1 MAEVGVTGAAEQWSR
16 AGGAGVLERADWDL
30 AELAELTLPF
40 DGPALD
46 FEVTDPSDD
55 STLHGRPVTIGRV
68 LFSSTLLVVA
78 VVAGVLVLGPALG
91 AGVALTTVVAGVA
104 AYRLLV
110 QPWHLRWGATDA
122 EVVAPM
128 AGDELLDDA
137 TPTTRAVTIDAPVP
151 QVWSWLVERGIGPGG
166 WSRRGLVDDGRL
178 GGSRIVP
185 LIRNLGA
192 GGTGTTPG
200 GGFEVHRIDAPHT
213 IVSRG
218 PDGTSWCLQLRDLG
232 CGPTRLVSRFRSQYD
247 LVPGRS
253 IVLADPIAFV
263 QERRMLLDL
272 KSLAERGAP
281 LPHDTCPVA
290 P

>member
-1 MAEVGVTGAAEQWSR
+1 MTEVGTTGAVER
-16 AGGAGVLERADWDL
+16 YGGAGILDRAEWDL
-30 AELAELTLPF
+30 ADLAELTLPF
-40 DGPALD
+40 DAPTLD
-46 FEVTDPSDD
+46 FEVTDRIEETGPQ
-55 STLHGRPVTIGRV
+55 GRPVTIARV
-68 LFSSTLLVVA
+68 LVAVALLLVA
-78 VVAGVLVLGPALG
+78 LVAGVVLLGPALG
-91 AGVALTTVVAGVA
+91 AGVVLATVVAGVA
-104 AYRLLV
+104 GYRLLV

-122 EVVAPM
+122 EVSAPM
-128 AGDELLDDA
+128 AGDELLEDA

-166 WSRRGLVDDGRL
+166 WSTRGLVDDGRL

-200 GGFEVHRIDAPHT
+200 NGFEVHRIDAPHT

-218 PDGTSWCLQLRDLG
+218 PDGTSWCLQLRDVG
-232 CGPTRLVSRFRSQYD
+232 GGRTRLVSRFRSQYD

-253 IVLADPIAFV
+253 IVLADPIAFL

-272 KSLAERGAP
+272 KALAERGAP
-281 LPHDTCPVA
+281 LPHDGCPVA

>member
-1 MAEVGVTGAAEQWSR
+1 MTEVGTTGAVER
-16 AGGAGVLERADWDL
+16 YGGAGVLDRSEWEL

-40 DGPALD
+40 DAPTLD
-46 FEVTDPSDD
+46 FEVTDRVEDAGPQ
-55 STLHGRPVTIGRV
+55 GRPVTVAR
-68 LFSSTLLVVA
+68 LLVAAALLLLA
-78 VVAGVLVLGPALG
+78 VVAGVLLLGPVLGPVVVLATT
-91 AGVALTTVVAGVA
+91 AVAVSV
-104 AYRLLV
+104 YRLVV

-122 EVVAPM
+122 EVAAPM
-128 AGDELLDDA
+128 AGDELLEDA

-151 QVWSWLVERGIGPGG
+151 QVWSRLVERGIGPGG
-166 WSRRGLVDDGRL
+166 WSTRGLVDDGRL

-192 GGTGTTPG
+192 GGTGTAPG
-200 GGFEVHRIDAPHT
+200 NGFEVHRIDAPHT

-232 CGPTRLVSRFRSQYD
+232 CGRTRLVSRFRSQYD

-253 IVLADPIAFV
+253 IVLADPIAFL

-281 LPHDTCPVA
+281 LPQDGCPVA

>member
-1 MAEVGVTGAAEQWSR
+1 MTEVGTTGAVER
-16 AGGAGVLERADWDL
+16 YGGAGILDRAEWDL
-30 AELAELTLPF
+30 ADLAELTLPF
-40 DGPALD
+40 DAPTLD
-46 FEVTDPSDD
+46 FEVTDRIEETGPQ
-55 STLHGRPVTIGRV
+55 GRPVTIARV
-68 LFSSTLLVVA
+68 LVAVALLLVA
-78 VVAGVLVLGPALG
+78 LVAGVALLGPALG
-91 AGVALTTVVAGVA
+91 AGVVLATVVAGVA
-104 AYRLLV
+104 GYRLLV

-122 EVVAPM
+122 EVSAPM
-128 AGDELLDDA
+128 AGDELLEDA

-166 WSRRGLVDDGRL
+166 WSTRGLVDDGRL

-200 GGFEVHRIDAPHT
+200 NGFEVHRIDAPHT

-218 PDGTSWCLQLRDLG
+218 PDGTSWCLQLRDVG
-232 CGPTRLVSRFRSQYD
+232 GGRTRLVSRFRSQYD

-253 IVLADPIAFV
+253 IVLADPIAFL

-272 KSLAERGAP
+272 KALAERGAP
-281 LPHDTCPVA
+281 LPHDGCPVA

>member
-1 MAEVGVTGAAEQWSR
+1 MTEVGTAGAAER
-16 AGGAGVLERADWDL
+16 YGGAGVLDPSEWDL
-30 AELAELTLPF
+30 ADLAELTLPF
-40 DGPALD
+40 DAPSLD
-46 FEVTDPSDD
+46 FEVTDRIEETGP
-55 STLHGRPVTIGRV
+55 HGRPVTIARV
-68 LFSSTLLVVA
+68 LVAAALLVVA
-78 VVAGVLVLGPALG
+78 LL
-91 AGVALTTVVAGVA
+91 AGVAVLGAALGIGVVLASVIGGVT

-110 QPWHLRWGATDA
+110 QPWLLRWGATDA
-122 EVVAPM
+122 EVSAPM
-128 AGDELLDDA
+128 AGDELLEDA

-166 WSRRGLVDDGRL
+166 WSTRGLVDDGRL

-200 GGFEVHRIDAPHT
+200 NGFEVHRIDAPST

-218 PDGTSWCLQLRDLG
+218 PDGTSWCLQLRDVG
-232 CGPTRLVSRFRSQYD
+232 GGRTRLVSRFRSQYD

-253 IVLADPIAFV
+253 IVLADPIAFL

-272 KSLAERGAP
+272 KALAERGAP
-281 LPHDTCPVA
+281 LPHDGCPVA

>member
-1 MAEVGVTGAAEQWSR
+1 MAEVGVTGAVERWSGS
-16 AGGAGVLERADWDL
+16 GGAGVMERAEWDL
-30 AELAELTLPF
+30 SELAELTLPF

-46 FEVTDPSDD
+46 FEVTDPLDD
-55 STLHGRPVTIGRV
+55 PAAQGRPVTVARV
-68 LFSSTLLVVA
+68 LFASALLSVA

-91 AGVALTTVVAGVA
+91 AGVVLATMAAAVAG
-104 AYRLLV
+104 YRVLV

-122 EVVAPM
+122 EVASGM
-128 AGDELLDDA
+128 AGDELLEDA

-192 GGTGTTPG
+192 GGTGTAPG

-218 PDGTSWCLQLRDLG
+218 PDGTSWCLQLSDLG
-232 CGPTRLVSRFRSQYD
+232 CGRTRLVSRFRSQYD

-272 KSLAERGAP
+272 KSMAERGAP
-281 LPHDTCPVA
+281 LPHDSCPVA